1 MSEPDHA
8 DDADL
13 VAGCRQGDAAAWE
26 ALVNRYQRLVYAI
39 ALRAGADEHGAADVF
54 QTVFVRLLAH
64 VQRLAQPDRLQAWIV
79 TTAKREALRLR
90 QVGRRTVSLTPIEG
104 DDAMPLEDT
113 LPDDSPLA
121 EQALAE
127 LQQLELLRRGLDRLD
142 ERCRSTAAPAV
153 PRRRR
158 AGGLRERRARA
169 RDSRGQ
175 HRPDALALPWQAAPA
190 GRTKSGQWL
199 SAMYLMTA

>member
-64 VQRLAQPDRLQAWIV
+64 VQRLAQPDRLRAWIV

-127 LQQLELLRRGLDRLD
+127 LQQLELLRRGLEGLE
-142 ERCRSTAAPAV
+142 ERCRSL
-153 PRRRR
+153 
-158 AGGLRERRARA
+158 LRLLFRDDDERVDYANVARELAIPVGSIGPTRARCLGKL
-169 RDSRGQ
+169 RR
-175 HRPDALALPWQAAPA
+175 
-190 GRTKSGQWL
+190 
-199 SAMYLMTA
+199 LME